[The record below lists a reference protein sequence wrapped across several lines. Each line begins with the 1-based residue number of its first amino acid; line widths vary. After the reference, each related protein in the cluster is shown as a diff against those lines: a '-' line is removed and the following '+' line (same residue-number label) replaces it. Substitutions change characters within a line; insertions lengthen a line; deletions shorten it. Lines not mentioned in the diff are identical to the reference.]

1 MKNRLII
8 AIALFIT
15 LSTVSSQQKIVFSKF
30 KLKEIN
36 VENNF
41 LIKEKEIKELL
52 IPVIDKNLIFLAH
65 SDVEELLIKNSLI
78 ESFNIKKKYPNSL
91 QIKIFEKKPI
101 AILLD
106 KQNKF
111 YISEKIDLIEF
122 DKLIDDKNL
131 PYVLG
136 NREEFEVFYN
146 SLKTINFPFEIIKK
160 YTLFETNRWDLETM
174 NKKIIK
180 LPPENYIRSLE
191 NYLNLRNDDNFEKYL
206 VFDFRIQDQL
216 ILK

>member
-1 MKNRLII
+1 M
-8 AIALFIT
+8 
-15 LSTVSSQQKIVFSKF
+15 
-30 KLKEIN
+30 
-36 VENNF
+36 
-41 LIKEKEIKELL
+41 
-52 IPVIDKNLIFLAH
+52 
-65 SDVEELLIKNSLI
+65 
-78 ESFNIKKKYPNSL
+78 
-91 QIKIFEKKPI
+91 
-101 AILLD
+101 
-106 KQNKF
+106 
-111 YISEKIDLIEF
+111 
-122 DKLIDDKNL
+122 
-131 PYVLG
+131 G

-191 NYLNLRNDDNFEKYL
+191 NYLNLRNDDNFKKYL

>member
-191 NYLNLRNDDNFEKYL
+191 NYLNLRNDDNFKNYL

>member
-174 NKKIIK
+174 NKKRRPGEHVHLTLCELI
-180 LPPENYIRSLE
+180 N
-191 NYLNLRNDDNFEKYL
+191 NEKWVRTY
-206 VFDFRIQDQL
+206 VRPAKIQ
-216 ILK
+216 

>member
-191 NYLNLRNDDNFEKYL
+191 NYLNLRNDDNFKKYL

>member
-8 AIALFIT
+8 AIALFII

-30 KLKEIN
+30 KLKKIN

-191 NYLNLRNDDNFEKYL
+191 NYLNLRNDDNFKKYL

>member
-65 SDVEELLIKNSLI
+65 SDVEELLIKNRLI

>member
-106 KQNKF
+106 QQNKF

-191 NYLNLRNDDNFEKYL
+191 NYLNLRNDDNFKKYL

>member
-101 AILLD
+101 AILQH
-106 KQNKF
+106 KQKKF
-111 YISEKIDLIEF
+111 YLSENIDLIDYQEL
-122 DKLIDDKNL
+122 KNYNNL
-131 PYVLG
+131 PIIFG
-136 NREEFEVFYN
+136 SQESFK
-146 SLKTINFPFEIIKK
+146 SLYINLKKINFPINLIKK
-160 YTLFETNRWDLETM
+160 YYLYELNRWDFETYKM
-174 NKKIIK
+174 KIIK
-180 LPPENYIRSLE
+180 LPEKNYNESLK
-191 NYLNLRNDDNFEKYL
+191 NFMILREKNNFDKYK
-206 VFDFRIQDQL
+206 VFDYRINNQL

>member
-65 SDVEELLIKNSLI
+65 SDVEKLLIKNSLI

-191 NYLNLRNDDNFEKYL
+191 NYLNLRNDDNFKKYL

>member
-1 MKNRLII
+1 M
-8 AIALFIT
+8 
-15 LSTVSSQQKIVFSKF
+15 
-30 KLKEIN
+30 
-36 VENNF
+36 
-41 LIKEKEIKELL
+41 
-52 IPVIDKNLIFLAH
+52 
-65 SDVEELLIKNSLI
+65 
-78 ESFNIKKKYPNSL
+78 
-91 QIKIFEKKPI
+91 
-101 AILLD
+101 
-106 KQNKF
+106 
-111 YISEKIDLIEF
+111 
-122 DKLIDDKNL
+122 
-131 PYVLG
+131 LG

-191 NYLNLRNDDNFEKYL
+191 NYLNLRNDDNFKKYL

>member
-180 LPPENYIRSLE
+180 LPP
-191 NYLNLRNDDNFEKYL
+191 
-206 VFDFRIQDQL
+206 
-216 ILK
+216 

>member
-52 IPVIDKNLIFLAH
+52 IPVIDKNLIFLDH

-191 NYLNLRNDDNFEKYL
+191 NYLNLRNDDNFKKYL